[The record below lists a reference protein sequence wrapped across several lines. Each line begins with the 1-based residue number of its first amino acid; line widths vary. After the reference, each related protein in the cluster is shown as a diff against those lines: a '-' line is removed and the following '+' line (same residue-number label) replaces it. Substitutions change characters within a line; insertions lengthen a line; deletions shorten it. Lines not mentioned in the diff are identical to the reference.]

1 MVLVGVG
8 RINENAIKLEDEE
21 ARTNAACNVVAAR
34 SVKWRLDWKCGR
46 RKFMV
51 LGLSSA

>member
-8 RINENAIKLEDEE
+8 RIKENAIKLEDE
-21 ARTNAACNVVAAR
+21 ARTNAACNVVVAK

-51 LGLSSA
+51 LSSA

>member
-8 RINENAIKLEDEE
+8 KINENAIRLEEE

-51 LGLSSA
+51 LSSA